1 MTVATSLERLLVQ
14 AGYRLTRPRRAIVE
28 LVLRQEGHFRAEE
41 VVAEVQRVA
50 PGTGRATVY
59 RTLELLAE
67 VGAVERI
74 HLQEGS
80 HGYVRGDLNHP
91 HHHHFICSCC
101 GKVQEF
107 DDGQI
112 PDLVEAL
119 ARRAGFTVEAHEIEV
134 YGRCSDCPEHDLSCE
149 RRLT

>member
-1 MTVATSLERLLVQ
+1 MTAPSALERMLSE
-14 AGYRLTRPRRAIVE
+14 AGYRLTKPRRAIVE
-28 LVLRQEGHFRAEE
+28 LVLRQDGHFRAEE
-41 VVAEVQRVA
+41 VVAEVQRIV

-74 HLQEGS
+74 HLQAGS
-80 HGYVRGDLNHP
+80 HGYVRGDLDRS

-119 ARRAGFTVEAHEIEV
+119 ARRAGFTVQAHEIEA
-134 YGRCSDCPEHDLSCE
+134 YGRCSDCPEHDESCK
-149 RRLT
+149 RGLN